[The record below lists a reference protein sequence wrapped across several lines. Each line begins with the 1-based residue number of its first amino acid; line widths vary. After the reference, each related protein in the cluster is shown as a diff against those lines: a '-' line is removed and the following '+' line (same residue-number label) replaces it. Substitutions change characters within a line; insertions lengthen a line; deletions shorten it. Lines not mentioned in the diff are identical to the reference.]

1 MGLNCRLGRDV
12 VVGERVWGVENKF
25 RLRVGPLAYDD
36 FCRMLPTGDV
46 LLAMCQMVRLYSG
59 PEYDFDVQPVLLAAE
74 VPWCQLDGA
83 GAGPR
88 LGWNT
93 WLRNEPFQHDVED
106 AVFALE
112 GAPL

>member
-1 MGLNCRLGRDV
+1 MSQL
-12 VVGERVWGVENKF
+12 
-25 RLRVGPLAYDD
+25 
-36 FCRMLPTGDV
+36 T
-46 LLAMCQMVRLYSG
+46 RLYAG
-59 PEYDFDVQPVLLAAE
+59 PHYDFDVQPVLLADE

-93 WLRNEPFQHDVED
+93 WLRNEPFAHDVDD